1 MFFWE
6 MAKEAAPCEA
16 FNFTSSFLCC
26 LLTMTFCSRLVM
38 PLALRIRWTML
49 VHARLQDIPSPGLSD
64 EQLELISSSIEIM
77 GVGQQSI
84 RDEPTCPICL
94 EPFTAGERMRRLYC
108 THGFHQECVDSWLKR
123 IPTCPLRCPIE
134 IPNPTPA
141 QRRFTAQHAGD
152 RTQDHMTADISFP
165 AQEPDYIL
173 EPTLVGR
180 SLEEAH

>member
-49 VHARLQDIPSPGLSD
+49 VHARLQDFPSPGLSD

-77 GVGQQSI
+77 GATRRTSNSTHLCYSRI
-84 RDEPTCPICL
+84 REVL
-94 EPFTAGERMRRLYC
+94 
-108 THGFHQECVDSWLKR
+108 
-123 IPTCPLRCPIE
+123 
-134 IPNPTPA
+134 
-141 QRRFTAQHAGD
+141 
-152 RTQDHMTADISFP
+152 
-165 AQEPDYIL
+165 
-173 EPTLVGR
+173 
-180 SLEEAH
+180 